1 MYILINSCDP
11 IEARYLMR
19 MLAGKLRNGLGE
31 QSILSA
37 LAHACATTPPLLNP
51 DDKLVI
57 DAFEKWRKND
67 KIAEIKEE
75 LEKATKMV
83 KQAYNQCPN
92 YEHVINAI
100 ITYGLE
106 NVEQHCQLKP
116 GVPLKPM
123 LAYPT
128 KGVQEILKRFDQI
141 EFTCEYKY
149 DGERA
154 QVNLKAYS

>member
-1 MYILINSCDP
+1 
-11 IEARYLMR
+11 MR
-19 MLAGKLRNGLGE
+19 TLTGKLRNGLGE
-31 QSILSA
+31 QSILNA
-37 LAHACATTPPLLNP
+37 LAHACATTPPPLKP
-51 DDKLVI
+51 EDELVI
-57 DAFEKWRKND
+57 DKFKKWRKD
-67 KIAEIKEE
+67 EKTAEIKEE
-75 LEKATKMV
+75 LEKASKMV

-100 ITYGLE
+100 ITHGLE
-106 NVEQHCQLKP
+106 NVEFHCKLKP

-154 QVNLKAYS
+154 QVII